1 MAFGDIISADHA
13 SILIAAGK
21 PILRSGMK
29 QLLHSEGYNVVA
41 AADGEEALT
50 ILRKTP
56 YLPELIV
63 SDVEL
68 PPATGFEFLRA
79 VRQNPDWLAIPFL
92 LLTEHPG
99 LDAVREGYLLGA
111 DDCLAKP
118 FDREQFLLIVQS
130 KLRRQAEL
138 MARIERQE
146 AALNAAKQSLAHMVA
161 HELRTPLVSIR
172 MATDLLARQINH
184 LSAKQ
189 IQEMIDILQNGSV
202 RMSRVVEQIVLLTSL
217 ESGALQESLR
227 EDLQPSPVRN
237 AVIGAIDRA
246 RQFSYRQHENP
257 VHFDELDPGALVQ
270 CDLAAL
276 KHALAEVISNAMV
289 FSGPDGPVHLLQWV
303 SDGRVWVTITDYGPG
318 IPEDELPHV
327 FQPYHQFGRN
337 KYEQQGI
344 GIGLTLARG
353 IIETHGGTF
362 ELCSVLGRGTQVI
375 IGLPL
380 CTDCSADDALPL
392 EG

>member
-41 AADGEEALT
+41 AADGEEALA

-56 YLPELIV
+56 YLPDMIV

-118 FDREQFLLIVQS
+118 LDREQFLLIVQS

-146 AALNAAKQSLAHMVA
+146 AALKAAKRSLARMVA

-172 MATDLLARQINH
+172 MAAEILAREVNR
-184 LSAKQ
+184 LETTQ
-189 IQEMIDILQNGSV
+189 IQEIIDALQNGSV
-202 RMSRVVEQIVLLTSL
+202 RMSRVVEQIVLFTTL
-217 ESGALQESLR
+217 ESGALQESLQD
-227 EDLQPSPVRN
+227 DLRPSPVRN

-257 VHFDELDPGALVQ
+257 VQFDELDPGALVQ
-270 CDLAAL
+270 CDLGAL
-276 KHALAEVISNAMV
+276 KHALAEVISNAMT

-327 FQPYHQFGRN
+327 FQPYHQIERH

-344 GIGLTLARG
+344 GIGLPLARG
-353 IIETHGGTF
+353 IIEAHGGTF
-362 ELCSVLGRGTQVI
+362 ELCSVSGRGTQII
-375 IGLPL
+375 IGLPVCL
-380 CTDCSADDALPL
+380 ECSPEAVLPL
-392 EG
+392 DG